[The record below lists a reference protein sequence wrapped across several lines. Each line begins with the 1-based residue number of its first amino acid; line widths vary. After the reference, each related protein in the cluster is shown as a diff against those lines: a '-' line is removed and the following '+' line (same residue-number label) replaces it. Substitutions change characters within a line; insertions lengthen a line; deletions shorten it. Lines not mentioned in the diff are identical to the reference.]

1 MSKEE
6 VSIDKQNTMKID
18 ENTGAKKQEKEKNKQ
33 ATSAMVAEAALTK
46 IKK

>member
-18 ENTGAKKQEKEKNKQ
+18 ENTGAKKQEKEKNK
-33 ATSAMVAEAALTK
+33 
-46 IKK
+46 